1 MSAAVLGGHL
11 AHVILFGGFGLAVAV
26 VLVWPV
32 PFDEESDGPAAADR
46 LRPSAD
52 RAGLQAACIG
62 LFAAAAVH
70 VAVMPD
76 HFRESWLYGCFFL
89 VAAATQVAV
98 GTLVLVRP
106 SRRMLAAAAAGS
118 LAVVVLWLVSRFVGV
133 PVGPDNGAV
142 EAVGVLDVVAT
153 AAELVTAGAC
163 LAVLAGGTLRPA
175 WRWSTWGLALR
186 LALLATGVGV
196 PLVSA
201 LAPKG

>member
-1 MSAAVLGGHL
+1 MGARLRRVRQQAVLGDPGRRRRARRGRHVGRRATGGAPLGAAAPRGGGGTMSAAVLGGHL
-11 AHVILFGGFGLAVAV
+11 AHLIVFGGFGLAGAV

-32 PFDEESDGPAAADR
+32 PFDEEADGPAAADR

-98 GTLVLVRP
+98 GTVVLVRP
-106 SRRMLAAAAAGS
+106 
-118 LAVVVLWLVSRFVGV
+118 
-133 PVGPDNGAV
+133 
-142 EAVGVLDVVAT
+142 
-153 AAELVTAGAC
+153 
-163 LAVLAGGTLRPA
+163 
-175 WRWSTWGLALR
+175 
-186 LALLATGVGV
+186 
-196 PLVSA
+196 
-201 LAPKG
+201 